1 MIMKN
6 LMILLNQTQIM
17 DSKLKKMARIVKIKE
32 KIVLKIIREVKIKIK
47 INMQKFKISQNDSK
61 DNGYKNKKEKLKI
74 RKVRNIKMMLKKKM
88 KVPIIK
94 NIKKERRRIK

>member
-1 MIMKN
+1 
-6 LMILLNQTQIM
+6 
-17 DSKLKKMARIVKIKE
+17 
-32 KIVLKIIREVKIKIK
+32 
-47 INMQKFKISQNDSK
+47 MQKFKISQNDSK